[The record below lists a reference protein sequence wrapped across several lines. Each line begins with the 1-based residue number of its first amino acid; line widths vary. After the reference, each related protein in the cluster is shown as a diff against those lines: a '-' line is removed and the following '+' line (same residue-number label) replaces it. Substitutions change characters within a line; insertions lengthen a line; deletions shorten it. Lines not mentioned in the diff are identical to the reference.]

1 MIAMFRQ
8 HTLLAERAAFNGID
22 ISQYMEYPPQTIKK
36 ILKALED
43 GYSKKGIDQWVEN
56 RKDLERY
63 LDDLAPTENAAIFA
77 HDLLDDI
84 NLPQRIPDMRKQIR
98 KWDLIFPG
106 DSYLGWSSDSIHFTK
121 DKLQRYVDEND
132 PEAGKNTSLFIWA
145 DSILQNRND
154 PIFLLKSLKS
164 FELANSELC
173 YGMHTAEYLACYII
187 FSGYEPE
194 KTVALCGHVASAM
207 GLENKDIYQSML
219 EAVSMAIAAT
229 NGIPAGDIYYKSHK
243 SRIRYKI
250 HEAGFLKKKL
260 IVEELIEK
268 GKLFQNLTEAIKQ
281 KENSF
286 DALLRTGAG
295 HNELVLWHSIMEY
308 TNDERINQGVCAD
321 REKQQ
326 YAEELSHFLEKGGHD
341 AGIDDAD
348 RNHIYKLI

>member
-1 MIAMFRQ
+1 MLFR
-8 HTLLAERAAFNGID
+8 FF
-22 ISQYMEYPPQTIKK
+22 S
-36 ILKALED
+36 
-43 GYSKKGIDQWVEN
+43 
-56 RKDLERY
+56 
-63 LDDLAPTENAAIFA
+63 FA
-77 HDLLDDI
+77 KPL
-84 NLPQRIPDMRKQIR
+84 N
-98 KWDLIFPG
+98 
-106 DSYLGWSSDSIHFTK
+106 
-121 DKLQRYVDEND
+121 
-132 PEAGKNTSLFIWA
+132 SLFIFIFLLL
-145 DSILQNRND
+145 SLVFYNYCYFSLFFIILF
-154 PIFLLKSLKS
+154 IFFAILLFFVFFLLKSLKS

>member
-77 HDLLDDI
+77 HDLLNDI

-173 YGMHTAEYLACYII
+173 YGMHTAEYLACYVLDAAYALRYRLV
-187 FSGYEPE
+187 GYVVIKLAYLFKYGVIPV
-194 KTVALCGHVASAM
+194 KDLCLLLRRLF
-207 GLENKDIYQSML
+207 GLRL
-219 EAVSMAIAAT
+219 
-229 NGIPAGDIYYKSHK
+229 GDIKVVCK
-243 SRIRYKI
+243 DD
-250 HEAGFLKKKL
+250 GVL
-260 IVEELIEK
+260 I
-268 GKLFQNLTEAIKQ
+268 G
-281 KENSF
+281 
-286 DALLRTGAG
+286 
-295 HNELVLWHSIMEY
+295 
-308 TNDERINQGVCAD
+308 
-321 REKQQ
+321 
-326 YAEELSHFLEKGGHD
+326 
-341 AGIDDAD
+341 
-348 RNHIYKLI
+348 